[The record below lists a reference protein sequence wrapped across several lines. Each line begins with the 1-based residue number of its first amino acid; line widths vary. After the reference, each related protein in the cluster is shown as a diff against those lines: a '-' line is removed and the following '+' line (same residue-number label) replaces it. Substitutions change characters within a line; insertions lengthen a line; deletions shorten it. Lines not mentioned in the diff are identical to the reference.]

1 VPTETNAIGGQ
12 LDISFVIPCLNEA
25 EHISQT
31 IGDICRFIP
40 EDLEAEVI
48 VADHGS
54 VDRTREIAAA
64 LGAQVV
70 CHPEVKLGDLR
81 NRGAS
86 IAKGEFLVFVDADVS
101 LTQEWQENIASV
113 LGSLKHGQRIVTG
126 SRTEYA
132 HADHWTHRGYGL
144 QAVVQ
149 GDVRYLGTAH
159 IIVKRTLFQSI
170 GGFPAD
176 RDTGEDEAFGERARE
191 MGVRVVADPS
201 LRAIHRGAPATA
213 AGFFRRQLWHGI
225 GDVSS
230 IGRLMQSPTGIA
242 GLCFV
247 AGNLLVVL
255 GLPPLRLVPPAA
267 AAVALIGAIGI
278 LGTKIWVSR
287 HALRSRDVPAAF
299 ATFYLFF
306 LARGLAP
313 LARLFVRRGGR
324 IGNRR

>member
-12 LDISFVIPCLNEA
+12 VDISFVIPCLNE
-25 EHISQT
+25 EDHISQT

-40 EDLEAEVI
+40 EGLAAEVI

-54 VDRTREIAAA
+54 VDRTREIAAS

-81 NRGAS
+81 NCGAR
-86 IAKGEFLVFVDADVS
+86 IAKGEILVFVDADVS
-101 LTQEWQENIASV
+101 LTQEWQENIGSV
-113 LGSLKHGQRIVTG
+113 LGSLQRGQRIVTG

-159 IIVKRTLFQSI
+159 IIVKRTLFECI

-191 MGVRVVADPS
+191 IGVRVVADPS
-201 LRAIHRGAPATA
+201 LRAVHRGAPATA

-225 GDVSS
+225 GDASS
-230 IGRLMQSPTGIA
+230 IGRLIRSPTGIA
-242 GLCFV
+242 GLGFV
-247 AGNLLVVL
+247 AANLLVVS

-267 AAVALIGAIGI
+267 AAFALVGAMGIVA
-278 LGTKIWVSR
+278 TKVWVSR
-287 HALRSRDVPAAF
+287 HAFRRRDLPAAF

-306 LARGLAP
+306 IARGLAP
-313 LARLFVRRGGR
+313 LAPLFVRRGRR